1 MQAGEAYSGTGN
13 LEIMAD
19 AKNYNHYLAGLI
31 KECAQSTKTLVDFG
45 AGTGTFARFM
55 TEQGYEVIC
64 IEPDAGLRAR
74 LREQG
79 FVAYAGLSELNRPE
93 LNFIYTLNVL
103 EHIEDD
109 QQALVDLFAA
119 LQPGGHLLVY
129 VPAFAILYTSMD
141 EKVGH
146 YRRYRRRALVRALR
160 AAGFTVDRAR
170 YVDSMGFFA
179 TLVYRLIGSRKGDI
193 NPSALRFYDQV
204 IFPISR
210 GLDVICFPLFGK
222 NLLVYAHRAET
233 LEPDRARRP
242 CSQACW

>member
-1 MQAGEAYSGTGN
+1 MEDGETYSGIDN
-13 LEIMAD
+13 LEIMTV
-19 AKNYNHYLAGLI
+19 AKNYNRYLADLI
-31 KECAQSTKTLVDFG
+31 KECAKSTKTLVDFG
-45 AGTGTFARFM
+45 AGTGMFAQFM
-55 TEQGYEVIC
+55 VEQGHQVIC

-79 FVAYAGLSELNRPE
+79 FVAYAALSELNQPE
-93 LNFIYTLNVL
+93 LKFIYTLNVL
-103 EHIEDD
+103 EHIKDD

-119 LQPGGHLLVY
+119 LRPGGHLLVY

-160 AAGFTVDRAR
+160 AAGFTVDLAR

-179 TLVYRLIGSRKGDI
+179 TLVYRLIGSRQGDI
-193 NPSALRFYDQV
+193 NPSALHFYDQV

-233 LEPDRARRP
+233 PPPDRARRP
-242 CSQACW
+242 CSQVGR